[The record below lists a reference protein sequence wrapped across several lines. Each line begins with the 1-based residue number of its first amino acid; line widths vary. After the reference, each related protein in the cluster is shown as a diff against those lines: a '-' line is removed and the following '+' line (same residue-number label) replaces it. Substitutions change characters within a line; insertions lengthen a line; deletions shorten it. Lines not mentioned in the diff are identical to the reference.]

1 MPQDELDSFIDDW
14 AAEAERQ
21 GLRGSGNPNN
31 LSEPVD
37 AIDAFFEQTCP
48 EGEKGVPQHE
58 NPASFFPHEYT
69 VVDDQPEDP
78 EEWEM
83 AQDTLNFFVN
93 DLRYSPKDKN
103 FENELRD
110 FLSDEDYSYSASTIA
125 KLLEL
130 ALKNH
135 R

>member
-1 MPQDELDSFIDDW
+1 MNDELDQFIDDW

-21 GLRGSGNPNN
+21 GYKGSGNPDN
-31 LSEPVD
+31 LSQPVD
-37 AIDAFFEQTCP
+37 AIDAFFEAVCP

-78 EEWEM
+78 EEWEQ

-93 DLRYSPKDKN
+93 DLRYSPSDPN
-103 FENELRD
+103 FEDEFRG
-110 FLSDEDYSYSASTIA
+110 FMLSDDYSYSADTIA

>member
-1 MPQDELDSFIDDW
+1 MPQDDLDAFVDDW
-14 AAEAERQ
+14 HAEVERQ
-21 GLRGSGNPNN
+21 GLRGSGNPDS

-37 AIDAFFEQTCP
+37 GIDAFFDQVCP
-48 EGEKGVPQHE
+48 DEKGVPQHE

-93 DLRYSPKDKN
+93 DLRNSPRDKN

-110 FLSDEDYSYSASTIA
+110 FLSDEDYSYSAQTIA
-125 KLLEL
+125 RLLES
-130 ALKNH
+130 ALKSH

>member
-1 MPQDELDSFIDDW
+1 MPQDDLDAFLDDLT
-14 AAEAERQ
+14 AEVKRL
-21 GLRGSGNPNN
+21 GLSYSGDPGN

-37 AIDAFFEQTCP
+37 AIDAFFDHACP
-48 EGEKGVPQHE
+48 DEGKGGVPQHE

-69 VVDDQPEDP
+69 VLDDQPEDP

-93 DLRYSPKDKN
+93 DLRYDPKGKD
-103 FENELRD
+103 FENEFRA
-110 FLSDEDYSYSASTIA
+110 FLSDDDYSYSAGTIA
-125 KLLEL
+125 KLLESL
-130 ALKNH
+130 

>member
-1 MPQDELDSFIDDW
+1 MPQDDLDSFIDDW
-14 AAEAERQ
+14 HAEVERQ
-21 GLRGSGNPNN
+21 GLSGSGDPDN

-37 AIDAFFEQTCP
+37 GIDAFFDQTCP

-93 DLRYSPKDKN
+93 DLGNSPRDKN

-110 FLSDEDYSYSASTIA
+110 FLSDEDYSYSAQTIA
-125 KLLEL
+125 RLLES
-130 ALKNH
+130 ALKSH

>member
-1 MPQDELDSFIDDW
+1 MTDDLEQFLAEM
-14 AAEAERQ
+14 AAEADRL
-21 GLRGSGNPNN
+21 GLSYGHNPNS

-37 AIDAFFEQTCP
+37 AIDAFFEATCP

-78 EEWEM
+78 EEWEQ

-103 FENELRD
+103 FESEFRD
-110 FLSDEDYSYSASTIA
+110 FLSDEDYSYGAGTIA

-130 ALKNH
+130 ALKSH
-135 R
+135 K

>member
-1 MPQDELDSFIDDW
+1 VPQDDINSADNLLAEI
-14 AAEAERQ
+14 AAEADRL
-21 GLRGSGNPNN
+21 GLSYSGNPNN

-37 AIDAFFEQTCP
+37 AIDAFFDYACP
-48 EGEKGVPQHE
+48 DESAGGVPQHE
-58 NPASFFPHEYT
+58 NPAEYFTHEYT

-93 DLRYSPKDKN
+93 DLRYNPKDKN
-103 FENELRD
+103 FENEFRA
-110 FLSDEDYSYSASTIA
+110 FLSDDDYSYSAETIA
-125 KLLEL
+125 KLLESL
-130 ALKNH
+130 

>member
-1 MPQDELDSFIDDW
+1 MPQDELDAFIADW
-14 AAEAERQ
+14 AVEVKRQ
-21 GLRGSGNPNN
+21 GLRGSGDPDNPYV
-31 LSEPVD
+31 PVD
-37 AIDAFFEQTCP
+37 GIDAFFDQVCP
-48 EGEKGVPQHE
+48 DEVRGVPQHE

-78 EEWEM
+78 EEWEQ
-83 AQDTLNFFVN
+83 AQDTLNVFVH
-93 DLRYSPKDKN
+93 DLNYNPKDKN

-110 FLSDEDYSYSASTIA
+110 FLSDEDYSYSAATIA

-130 ALKNH
+130 ALK

>member
-1 MPQDELDSFIDDW
+1 MSDELDAFIDDW

-21 GLRGSGNPNN
+21 GYRGSGNPDS

-37 AIDAFFEQTCP
+37 AIDAFFEAVCP

-78 EEWEM
+78 EEWEQ

-93 DLRYSPKDKN
+93 DLRYSPGDPN
-103 FENELRD
+103 FENELRG
-110 FLSDEDYSYSASTIA
+110 FLSDEDYSYGADTIA

>member
-1 MPQDELDSFIDDW
+1 MSDELDAFIDDW

-21 GLRGSGNPNN
+21 GYRGSGNPNS

-37 AIDAFFEQTCP
+37 AIDAFFEAVCP

-78 EEWEM
+78 EEWEQ

-93 DLRYSPKDKN
+93 DLRYRPSDPN

-110 FLSDEDYSYSASTIA
+110 FLSDEDYSYGADTIA

-130 ALKNH
+130 ALKSH